1 MKFIHVSNKLYT
13 PNLKII
19 LYNILNNSVPE
30 TKFHGVDFSTSGVM
44 LVLKKFWILQ
54 YFGF

>member
-54 YFGF
+54 